1 MNNFDFYNPVN
12 VCFGEGVLDDLGE
25 KAKTYGNKAVIVT
38 YKDCS
43 FFGDL
48 LERLHKSLLDSGIE
62 YLDYMGVEANP
73 TIGQATGG
81 IELCKTFGA
90 DLVIGVGGGSAMD
103 CAKVIAAGVKYP
115 HQLTKMIAFSHSDD
129 GQIPP
134 TEALPTIMVPTL
146 PATGSEMNPTAVITD
161 AETNR
166 KSYVWSPECLYP
178 KVALVDPSLSST
190 LPAYQTAC
198 GAFDTIAHTV
208 EGYFN
213 GEAGLNLDLQDRLQ
227 EGLVRTV
234 LDNLPKV
241 LDNSSDIQT
250 RGVMQWAS
258 AIALNGWVLS
268 GTYGWAPMHQF
279 GHVLSTRYHA
289 THGATL
295 SVMMIAWLKFWS
307 KKENNERY
315 VQFAERIFN
324 CDLDN
329 AILKFEEMIKVNGVE
344 TRISEFGAKEEDID
358 MLVEDVVRISFS
370 SDGMLAS
377 VPPIGKEDVREIY
390 RIALNG

>member
-12 VCFGEGVLDDLGE
+12 VVFGEGVLTSLGE
-25 KAKTYGNKAVIVT
+25 KAKLYGKKAVLVT
-38 YKDCS
+38 YTDIS

-48 LERLHKSLLDSGIE
+48 FDTLHKSLKDSGIE
-62 YLDYMGVEANP
+62 YIDYFGVEANP
-73 TIGQATGG
+73 TIAQAKKG
-81 IELCKTFGA
+81 IKLCKNFGA
-90 DLVIGVGGGSAMD
+90 DLIIGVGGGSAMD

-115 HQLTKMIAFSHSDD
+115 HELTKMIAFSHSD
-129 GQIPP
+129 GSQIPP
-134 TEALPTIMVPTL
+134 EEALPMIMIPTL

-161 AETNR
+161 EETNR
-166 KSYVWSPECLYP
+166 KSYVWEPGCLYA
-178 KVALVDPSLSST
+178 KVALVDPSLSAT

-198 GAFDTIAHTV
+198 GAFDTIAHTL

-213 GEAGLNLDLQDRLQ
+213 GDADVNLDLQDRLQ

-234 LDNLPKV
+234 LDNIPRV
-241 LDNSSDIQT
+241 LNDPSDVQV

-279 GHVLSTRYHA
+279 GHVLSTRYKA

-295 SVMMIAWLKFWS
+295 SVMMIAWLKYWN
-307 KKENNERY
+307 KRDDNQRY
-315 VQFAERIFN
+315 VQFANRIFG
-324 CDLDN
+324 CDLES
-329 AILKFEEMIKVNGVE
+329 AIVKFEKMISDCGVQ

-358 MLVEDVVRISFS
+358 MLVEDVARISFGT
-370 SDGMLAS
+370 DDMLAS
-377 VPPIGKEDVREIY
+377 VPPIGKDEVKEIY
-390 RIALNG
+390 TIALKG

>member
-12 VCFGEGVLDDLGE
+12 VVFGEGVLSSLGE
-25 KAKTYGNKAVIVT
+25 KAKLYGKKAVLVT
-38 YKDCS
+38 YTDIS

-48 LERLHKSLLDSGIE
+48 FDTLHKSLKDSGVGYI
-62 YLDYMGVEANP
+62 DFFGVEANP
-73 TIGQATGG
+73 TIAQAKEG
-81 IELCKTFGA
+81 IKLCKNFGA
-90 DLVIGVGGGSAMD
+90 DLIIGVGGGSAMD

-115 HQLTKMIAFSHSDD
+115 HELTKMIAFSHSD
-129 GQIPP
+129 GNQIPP
-134 TEALPTIMVPTL
+134 KEALPMIMIPTL

-161 AETNR
+161 EQTNR
-166 KSYVWSPECLYP
+166 KSYVWEPSCLYA
-178 KVALVDPSLSST
+178 KVALVDPSLSVT

-198 GAFDTIAHTV
+198 GALDTIAHTL

-213 GEAGLNLDLQDRLQ
+213 GEAGVNLDLQDRLQ

-234 LDNLPKV
+234 LDNIPKV
-241 LDNSSDIQT
+241 LNNPSDVQT

-279 GHVLSTRYHA
+279 GHVLSTRYKA

-295 SVMMIAWLKFWS
+295 SVMMVAWLKYWS
-307 KKENNERY
+307 TRKDNARY
-315 VQFAERIFN
+315 VQFADRIFG
-324 CDLDN
+324 CDLES
-329 AILKFEEMIKVNGVE
+329 AIVQFEKIISDCGVQ

-358 MLVEDVVRISFS
+358 MLVDDVVRISFGA
-370 SDGMLAS
+370 DNMLAS
-377 VPPIGKEDVREIY
+377 VPPIGKDEVKEIY
-390 RIALNG
+390 TIALNG

>member
-12 VCFGEGVLDDLGE
+12 VVFGEGVLTSLGE
-25 KAKTYGNKAVIVT
+25 KAKLYGKKAVLVT
-38 YKDCS
+38 YTDIS

-48 LERLHKSLLDSGIE
+48 FDTLHKSLKDSGIE
-62 YLDYMGVEANP
+62 YIDYFGVEANP
-73 TIGQATGG
+73 TIAQAKKG
-81 IELCKTFGA
+81 IKLCKSFGA
-90 DLVIGVGGGSAMD
+90 DLIIGVGGGSAMD

-115 HQLTKMIAFSHSDD
+115 HELTKMIAFSHSD
-129 GQIPP
+129 GSQIPP
-134 TEALPTIMVPTL
+134 EEALPMIMIPTL

-161 AETNR
+161 EETNR
-166 KSYVWSPECLYP
+166 KSYVWEPGCLYA
-178 KVALVDPSLSST
+178 KVALVDPSLSAT

-198 GAFDTIAHTV
+198 GAFDTIAHTL

-213 GEAGLNLDLQDRLQ
+213 GDADVNLDLQDRLQ

-234 LDNLPKV
+234 LDNIPRV
-241 LDNSSDIQT
+241 LNDPSDVQV

-279 GHVLSTRYHA
+279 GHVLSTRYKA

-295 SVMMIAWLKFWS
+295 SVMMIAWLKYWN
-307 KKENNERY
+307 KRDDNQRY
-315 VQFAERIFN
+315 VQFANRIFG
-324 CDLDN
+324 CDLES
-329 AILKFEEMIKVNGVE
+329 AIVKFEKMISDCGVQ

-358 MLVEDVVRISFS
+358 MLVEDVARISFGT
-370 SDGMLAS
+370 DDMLAS
-377 VPPIGKEDVREIY
+377 VPPIGKDEVKEIY
-390 RIALNG
+390 TIALKG